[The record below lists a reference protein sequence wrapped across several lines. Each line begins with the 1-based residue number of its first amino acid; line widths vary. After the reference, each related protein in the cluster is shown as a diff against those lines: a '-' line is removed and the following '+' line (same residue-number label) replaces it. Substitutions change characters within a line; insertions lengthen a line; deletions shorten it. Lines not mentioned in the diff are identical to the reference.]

1 MPADLRKAHQKLDA
15 AVERCYRKEKFK
27 TDAERL
33 SFLFAR
39 YQVLSKTERHI

>member
-15 AVERCYRKEKFK
+15 AVDACYRKEKFT

-33 SFLFAR
+33 SWLFAR
-39 YQVLSKTERHI
+39 YKTLTGEYA